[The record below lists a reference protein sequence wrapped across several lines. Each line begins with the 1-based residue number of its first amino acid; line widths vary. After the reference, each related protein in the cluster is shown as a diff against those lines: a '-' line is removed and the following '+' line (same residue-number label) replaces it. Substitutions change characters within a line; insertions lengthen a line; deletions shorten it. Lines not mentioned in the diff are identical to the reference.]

1 MSTRSR
7 VIQVVAATSAV
18 GVLPVALAVVHLP
31 RPDGPTTQSPAAS
44 AATVGTASATTR
56 WVALDTGAGPSITLN
71 GPTGRIGATQTLA
84 EATDCGMDQGAVS
97 SRYLSFSGSTARTY
111 SETLASFASG
121 SIGVK
126 EKKSGVSCY
135 QANSPSE
142 SLKVSLGAGLRTAL
156 GPDVVASA
164 AFLDVELKQGA
175 QIMATAKLKGAVT
188 GVFELRSGSSIT
200 SPAPLPGGVTATA
213 VTTCTT
219 SADSGPDAGVGDNCR
234 WPVSMPSWLGPDD
247 GIVFDELTL
256 TAVGGSFSLEGG
268 GDGQVEPQSPLST
281 PNASI
286 VQVADGVLDCGASTR
301 TIAASADAPQVSVY
315 RLGNA
320 DASACVPVPYS
331 LGTAPAYAQF
341 LKPLDS
347 QTTAQFL
354 WDLTWRFPETAGT
367 TALPDLKVDYEYP
380 APGDT
385 VTLGWCPDPS
395 FDTAGRFAGYP
406 AGSLTAAMDQE
417 PDLPGTQF
425 ACVVSRSARPVDGD
439 PDTVG
444 SRDVVYVYGDAG
456 MRY

>member
-7 VIQVVAATSAV
+7 AVQVVAATTAV
-18 GVLPVALAVVHLP
+18 GVLPVALAVLHLP
-31 RPDGPTTQSPAAS
+31 RPDAATTLSPAAS
-44 AATVGTASATTR
+44 AAAVGTASSSTR
-56 WVALDTGAGPSITLN
+56 WVALDTGTSPSITLN
-71 GPTGRIGATQTLA
+71 GPGGRTGAAQTLA
-84 EATDCGMDQGAVS
+84 QAADCGMDQGAAP
-97 SRYLSFSGSTARTY
+97 SRYLSFSGSTGKSY
-111 SETLASFASG
+111 SESLASFASG

-135 QANSPSE
+135 QVGSPSE
-142 SLKVSLGAGLRTAL
+142 SLRVSLGAALRSAL

-164 AFLDVELKQGA
+164 ASLDVELKQGA

-188 GVFELRSGSSIT
+188 GVFELRSGSSIIA
-200 SPAPLPGGVTATA
+200 PAPLPGGVTATA
-213 VTTCTT
+213 VTNCTS

-234 WPVSMPSWLGPDD
+234 WPVSTPSWLGADD

-256 TAVGGSFSLEGG
+256 TAVSGSFSLEGG
-268 GDGQVEPQSPLST
+268 GDGQVDPQSPLST

-320 DASACVPVPYS
+320 DASSCVPVPYS
-331 LGTAPAYAQF
+331 LDTAPAYAQF

-380 APGDT
+380 TPGTT
-385 VTLGWCPDPS
+385 VTLGWCPNPT
-395 FDTAGRFAGYP
+395 FDDTGRFAGYP
-406 AGSLTAAMDQE
+406 AGSITAAMDQE
-417 PDLPGTQF
+417 PDLAGTQF

-439 PDTVG
+439 PDTV
-444 SRDVVYVYGDAG
+444 SSHDVVYVYGDAG